1 MLPRFSENFFILVDI
16 SEIKSILFH
25 FCIYFLENRT
35 NGADR
40 MTPSFNLY
48 ACIYMWIVAIQ
59 MLLAK
64 SSNLKQICY

>member
-1 MLPRFSENFFILVDI
+1 MLPRFSETFFILVDI

-40 MTPSFNLY
+40 MTPSFPINLY

-59 MLLAK
+59 MLLAYR
-64 SSNLKQICY
+64 QI